1 MTRLLFSV
9 SKERK
14 RDFLWN
20 TRNLKIPISCV
31 TLVCVGVTDEERDQ
45 DEEQGE
51 EEELRGR
58 CHEAELSF
66 APGVNPI
73 QKEFSL
79 EKVQN
84 IL

>member
-1 MTRLLFSV
+1 M
-9 SKERK
+9 
-14 RDFLWN
+14 
-20 TRNLKIPISCV
+20 

-84 IL
+84 ILWLFDSVLLQLRFATVL